1 MRRYFAL
8 MGTCL
13 TLITLAWT
21 VVRAV
26 SVTAAEVM
34 TVVAMFIPPVAVV
47 VANAGWRPNRADPP
61 TAGTGSPAPS
71 AGRPPDTER

>member
-26 SVTAAEVM
+26 SVTAAAIM
-34 TVVAMFIPPVAVV
+34 TVVAMFIPPIAAV
-47 VANAGWRPNRADPP
+47 VANAGWHPNRADPP
-61 TAGTGSPAPS
+61 EAGPGSGTPS
-71 AGRPPDTER
+71 TERPPDTER